1 MLIGYARISKA
12 DGSQSLDLQRDALR
26 EAGVSDDAIYED
38 QASGQREDRPG
49 LAAFLKAARQG
60 DVIVVWRLDRL
71 GRNLRHLV
79 NLVQDL
85 NDRDIGIRVL
95 AGQGA
100 SIDTTTASGKFVFAL
115 FAALAEFERE
125 LIRERTLA
133 GLASARA
140 RGRKGGRPH
149 ALSKA
154 QVRLA
159 QAGAAR
165 HEGQR
170 AMPRASSHP
179 EKEAGDLGRI
189 FDLRCCRGVDAETA
203 TKSEG
208 QRVRT
213 KAIRQR
219 EISKI
224 LDENSKLNERVQDLR
239 RLAGSGV
246 ASSSGASARL

>member
-1 MLIGYARISKA
+1 MRTAR
-12 DGSQSLDLQRDALR
+12 GSPPSSRR
-26 EAGVSDDAIYED
+26 RG
-38 QASGQREDRPG
+38 
-49 LAAFLKAARQG
+49 QG

-100 SIDTTTASGKFVFAL
+100 SIDTTASGKLVFAL

-159 QAGAAR
+159 QAAMA
-165 HEGQR
+165 QR
-170 AMPRASSHP
+170 DTKVS
-179 EKEAGDLGRI
+179 ELCLELG
-189 FDLRCCRGVDAETA
+189 V
-203 TKSEG
+203 
-208 QRVRT
+208 T
-213 KAIRQR
+213 KATIYRYVAPDGSLRDRGRQ
-219 EISKI
+219 
-224 LDENSKLNERVQDLR
+224 V
-239 RLAGSGV
+239 LA
-246 ASSSGASARL
+246 R

>member
-1 MLIGYARISKA
+1 MRST
-12 DGSQSLDLQRDALR
+12 
-26 EAGVSDDAIYED
+26 
-38 QASGQREDRPG
+38 
-49 LAAFLKAARQG
+49 
-60 DVIVVWRLDRL
+60 RLDRL

-100 SIDTTTASGKFVFAL
+100 SIDTTTASGKLVFALFAL

-140 RGRKGGRPH
+140 RGRQGGRPH

-159 QAGAAR
+159 QAAMA
-165 HEGQR
+165 QR
-170 AMPRASSHP
+170 DTKVS
-179 EKEAGDLGRI
+179 ELCLELG
-189 FDLRCCRGVDAETA
+189 V
-203 TKSEG
+203 
-208 QRVRT
+208 T
-213 KAIRQR
+213 KATIYRYVAPDGSLRNRGRQ
-219 EISKI
+219 
-224 LDENSKLNERVQDLR
+224 V
-239 RLAGSGV
+239 LA
-246 ASSSGASARL
+246 R

>member
-100 SIDTTTASGKFVFAL
+100 SIDTTTASGKLVFAL

-125 LIRERTLA
+125 LIPERTLS
-133 GLASARA
+133 GLVSARA

-149 ALSKA
+149 GFQFHCS
-154 QVRLA
+154 
-159 QAGAAR
+159 
-165 HEGQR
+165 
-170 AMPRASSHP
+170 P
-179 EKEAGDLGRI
+179 GDQSMCLK
-189 FDLRCCRGVDAETA
+189 CCRRIPA
-203 TKSEG
+203 
-208 QRVRT
+208 
-213 KAIRQR
+213 
-219 EISKI
+219 
-224 LDENSKLNERVQDLR
+224 
-239 RLAGSGV
+239 
-246 ASSSGASARL
+246 

>member
-26 EAGVSDDAIYED
+26 QAGVSDDAIYQD

-60 DVIVVWRLDRL
+60 DVLVVWRLDRL

-100 SIDTTTASGKFVFAL
+100 SIDTTPSGKLVFAL

-159 QAGAAR
+159 QAAMA
-165 HEGQR
+165 QR
-170 AMPRASSHP
+170 DTKVS
-179 EKEAGDLGRI
+179 ELCLELG
-189 FDLRCCRGVDAETA
+189 V
-203 TKSEG
+203 
-208 QRVRT
+208 T
-213 KAIRQR
+213 KATIYRYVAPDGSLRNRGRQ
-219 EISKI
+219 
-224 LDENSKLNERVQDLR
+224 V
-239 RLAGSGV
+239 LA
-246 ASSSGASARL
+246 R

>member
-71 GRNLRHLV
+71 V

-100 SIDTTTASGKFVFAL
+100 SIDTTTAGGKLV

-140 RGRKGGRPH
+140 RGRKGGR
-149 ALSKA
+149 
-154 QVRLA
+154 
-159 QAGAAR
+159 
-165 HEGQR
+165 HESQR
-170 AMPRASSHP
+170 ARPRARSLR
-179 EKEAGDLGRI
+179 GRRTGIGRI
-189 FDLRCCRGVDAETA
+189 EIEDRTCHEPTDHIFRNRTCCCR
-203 TKSEG
+203 
-208 QRVRT
+208 
-213 KAIRQR
+213 
-219 EISKI
+219 
-224 LDENSKLNERVQDLR
+224 R
-239 RLAGSGV
+239 R
-246 ASSSGASARL
+246 

>member
-26 EAGVSDDAIYED
+26 EAGVSDDAIYQD

-71 GRNLRHLV
+71 GRHLV

-159 QAGAAR
+159 QAAMA
-165 HEGQR
+165 QR
-170 AMPRASSHP
+170 DTKVSKLCL
-179 EKEAGDLGRI
+179 ELG
-189 FDLRCCRGVDAETA
+189 V
-203 TKSEG
+203 
-208 QRVRT
+208 T
-213 KAIRQR
+213 KATIYRYVAPDGSLRNRGRQ
-219 EISKI
+219 
-224 LDENSKLNERVQDLR
+224 V
-239 RLAGSGV
+239 LA
-246 ASSSGASARL
+246 R

>member
-100 SIDTTTASGKFVFAL
+100 SIDTTTASGKLVFAL

-125 LIRERTLA
+125 LIRERTLSLDWPLHEPGA
-133 GLASARA
+133 GR
-140 RGRKGGRPH
+140 
-149 ALSKA
+149 
-154 QVRLA
+154 
-159 QAGAAR
+159 
-165 HEGQR
+165 EGSLTR
-170 AMPRASSHP
+170 
-179 EKEAGDLGRI
+179 
-189 FDLRCCRGVDAETA
+189 
-203 TKSEG
+203 
-208 QRVRT
+208 
-213 KAIRQR
+213 
-219 EISKI
+219 
-224 LDENSKLNERVQDLR
+224 
-239 RLAGSGV
+239 
-246 ASSSGASARL
+246 

>member
-100 SIDTTTASGKFVFAL
+100 SIDTTTASGKLLFAL

-154 QVRLA
+154 QVA
-159 QAGAAR
+159 GAASSGSDGAAR

-170 AMPRASSHP
+170 AVPGARRNQGDDLPLRSARWFLEKPRATGPGS
-179 EKEAGDLGRI
+179 LG
-189 FDLRCCRGVDAETA
+189 GP
-203 TKSEG
+203 KSG
-208 QRVRT
+208 P
-213 KAIRQR
+213 
-219 EISKI
+219 
-224 LDENSKLNERVQDLR
+224 
-239 RLAGSGV
+239 
-246 ASSSGASARL
+246 

>member
-1 MLIGYARISKA
+1 M
-12 DGSQSLDLQRDALR
+12 
-26 EAGVSDDAIYED
+26 
-38 QASGQREDRPG
+38 
-49 LAAFLKAARQG
+49 
-60 DVIVVWRLDRL
+60 IVVWRLDRL

-100 SIDTTTASGKFVFAL
+100 SIDTTTASGKLV

-159 QAGAAR
+159 QAAMA
-165 HEGQR
+165 QR
-170 AMPRASSHP
+170 DTKVS
-179 EKEAGDLGRI
+179 ELCLELG
-189 FDLRCCRGVDAETA
+189 V
-203 TKSEG
+203 
-208 QRVRT
+208 T
-213 KAIRQR
+213 KATIYRYVAPDGSLRNRGRQ
-219 EISKI
+219 
-224 LDENSKLNERVQDLR
+224 V
-239 RLAGSGV
+239 LA
-246 ASSSGASARL
+246 R

>member
-71 GRNLRHLV
+71 GRHLV

-100 SIDTTTASGKFVFAL
+100 SIDTTTASGKLVFAL
-115 FAALAEFERE
+115 F
-125 LIRERTLA
+125 
-133 GLASARA
+133 G
-140 RGRKGGRPH
+140 P
-149 ALSKA
+149 
-154 QVRLA
+154 
-159 QAGAAR
+159 
-165 HEGQR
+165 
-170 AMPRASSHP
+170 
-179 EKEAGDLGRI
+179 
-189 FDLRCCRGVDAETA
+189 
-203 TKSEG
+203 KSG
-208 QRVRT
+208 P
-213 KAIRQR
+213 
-219 EISKI
+219 
-224 LDENSKLNERVQDLR
+224 
-239 RLAGSGV
+239 
-246 ASSSGASARL
+246 

>member
-26 EAGVSDDAIYED
+26 QAGVSDDAIYED

-100 SIDTTTASGKFVFAL
+100 SIDTTTPSGKLVFAL

-159 QAGAAR
+159 QAAMAQRDTKVSELCLELARRNQGDHLPLRSARWFLEKPRATGPGALAAR
-165 HEGQR
+165 
-170 AMPRASSHP
+170 
-179 EKEAGDLGRI
+179 GRST
-189 FDLRCCRGVDAETA
+189 F
-203 TKSEG
+203 SE
-208 QRVRT
+208 
-213 KAIRQR
+213 
-219 EISKI
+219 
-224 LDENSKLNERVQDLR
+224 LR
-239 RLAGSGV
+239 RYAPV
-246 ASSSGASARL
+246 AAAMATLTPTFGAERPQSV